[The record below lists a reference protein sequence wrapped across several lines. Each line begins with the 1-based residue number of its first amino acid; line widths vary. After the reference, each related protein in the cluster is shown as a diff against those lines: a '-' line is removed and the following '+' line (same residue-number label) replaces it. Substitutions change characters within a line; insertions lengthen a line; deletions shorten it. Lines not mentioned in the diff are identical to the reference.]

1 MSNINNQKDFKKYA
15 LGASIADSMTGY
27 YVGGLKYIRAGET
40 LGNPPVQEL
49 PKPIDPEFEKYSP
62 IPDGEVVN

>member
-1 MSNINNQKDFKKYA
+1 MAEQKDFKKYA
-15 LGASIADSMTGY
+15 LGASIADY
-27 YVGGLKYIRAGET
+27 YSGGCKYVKTGET
-40 LGNPPVQEL
+40 IGNPPIQEL